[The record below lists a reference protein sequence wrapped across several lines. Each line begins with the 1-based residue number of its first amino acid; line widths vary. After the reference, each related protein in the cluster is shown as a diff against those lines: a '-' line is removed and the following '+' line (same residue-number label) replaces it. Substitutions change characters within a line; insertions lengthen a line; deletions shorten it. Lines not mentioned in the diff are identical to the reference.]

1 VGALPEMLGRVGADV
16 IRRWVLVMGAAVV
29 TASLAGGTA
38 VASDRLFLSREAPP
52 PALKGVSAA
61 TLAQMG
67 IALSTAQPP
76 PYCQLVSAAVEHGVQ
91 PPGRTGCPVSRPAAE
106 SAFRQAFPGWSR
118 SGLGVS
124 SLAPAS
130 SPAGTVLDAALVRAS
145 APRQPLI
152 GEDRLVWLFVVQGA
166 FPIYRMRPLIA
177 CPAPLGGAIRG
188 SGCRGGLGSLMELV
202 FVDGETTQYLTAL
215 PVTVSAG
222 GASVQGASSASAQ
235 TLPFTRLP

>member
-1 VGALPEMLGRVGADV
+1 VRKRWLAVLG
-16 IRRWVLVMGAAVV
+16 AVV
-29 TASLAGGTA
+29 VAASLACGTA
-38 VASDRLFLSREAPP
+38 VASDRLFLSQEVPP
-52 PALKGVSAA
+52 PTLKGVSAA

-67 IALSTAQPP
+67 IALSTAQSP
-76 PYCQLVSAAVEHGVQ
+76 PYCELVSAAIEHGVQ
-91 PPGRTGCPVSRPAAE
+91 PPGRTGCPVSRSAAE
-106 SAFRQAFPGWSR
+106 TAFRQAFPGWSR

-130 SPAGTVLDAALVRAS
+130 SPAGTVQDAALVRAS

-152 GEDRLVWLFVVQGA
+152 GADRLVWLFVVQGA
-166 FPIYRMRPLIA
+166 FPVYRIRPLIG
-177 CPAPLGGAIRG
+177 CPPLVAGAILRSACLG
-188 SGCRGGLGSLMELV
+188 MLGSLTELV

-222 GASVQGASSASAQ
+222 GVSIQGASSTPTQ

>member
-1 VGALPEMLGRVGADV
+1 MRK
-16 IRRWVLVMGAAVV
+16 RWLAVMGAAVLV
-29 TASLAGGTA
+29 ASLAGGTA
-38 VASDRLFLSREAPP
+38 VASDRLFSSRKAPP
-52 PALKGVSAA
+52 PALKGVSGE

-76 PYCQLVSAAVEHGVQ
+76 PYCGLVSAAVEHGVQ
-91 PPGRTGCPVSRPAAE
+91 PPGRTGCPVSRSAAE

-130 SPAGTVLDAALVRAS
+130 SPAGTVQDAALVRAS

-152 GEDRLVWLFVVQGA
+152 GGDRLVWLFVVQGA

-177 CPAPLGGAIRG
+177 CPAPLGGAIPG
-188 SGCRGGLGSLMELV
+188 SGCRGMLRSLMELV

-222 GASVQGASSASAQ
+222 GASIQGTSSASAQ

>member
-1 VGALPEMLGRVGADV
+1 
-16 IRRWVLVMGAAVV
+16 MGAAVLV
-29 TASLAGGTA
+29 ASLAGGTA
-38 VASDRLFLSREAPP
+38 VASDRLFSSRKAPP
-52 PALKGVSAA
+52 PALKGVSGE

-76 PYCQLVSAAVEHGVQ
+76 PYCGLVSAAVEHGVQ
-91 PPGRTGCPVSRPAAE
+91 PPGRTGCPVSRSAAE

-130 SPAGTVLDAALVRAS
+130 SPAGTVQDAALVRAS

-152 GEDRLVWLFVVQGA
+152 GGDRLVWLFVVQGA

-177 CPAPLGGAIRG
+177 CPAPLGGAIPG
-188 SGCRGGLGSLMELV
+188 SGCRGMLRSLMELV

-222 GASVQGASSASAQ
+222 GASIQGTSSASAQ

>member
-1 VGALPEMLGRVGADV
+1 MSGGVGADV
-16 IRRWVLVMGAAVV
+16 IRRWVLVVGAAVV
-29 TASLAGGTA
+29 AASLAGGTA
-38 VASDRLFLSREAPP
+38 VASDQLFLSQEAPP
-52 PALKGVSAA
+52 PTLKGVSAP

-67 IALSTAQPP
+67 IALSTAQSP
-76 PYCQLVSAAVEHGVQ
+76 PYCRLVSAALEHGVQ
-91 PPGRTGCPVSRPAAE
+91 PPGRTGCPVSRSSAE

-130 SPAGTVLDAALVRAS
+130 SPAGTVQDAALVRAS

-152 GEDRLVWLFVVQGA
+152 GDDRLVWIFVVQGA

-177 CPAPLGGAIRG
+177 CPAPLGGAIPG
-188 SGCRGGLGSLMELV
+188 SGCRGMLGNLTELV

-215 PVTVSAG
+215 PLPVTASG
-222 GASVQGASSASAQ
+222 GLISVPGPSSSSSASTQ
-235 TLPFTRLP
+235 TLPFRRLP